1 MRARYSDPGLSAS
14 INFEKAHKTPVSD
27 DRRGSMA
34 EGQLV
39 PWTRIR
45 FIASSEMLRGA
56 TPPPQTIFLTF
67 IFSKPSGE

>member
-1 MRARYSDPGLSAS
+1 
-14 INFEKAHKTPVSD
+14 
-27 DRRGSMA
+27 MA